1 LRGWP
6 RGGLS
11 PLRIRELHRFL
22 RFLAGRGVEVIPVP
36 IPAINGETLVHHAGQ
51 WWQLEPW
58 MPGTADFH
66 QRPSDARLIVAMQL
80 LARLHQEAACY
91 QPTARGQEWFAARAL
106 AVSPAVRERIDLLDG
121 WTAERIRQA
130 GDALRGDVV
139 ERLGELSRDI
149 LDHLQRVR
157 RRLRTDLEDMARIRV
172 PLHPCLRDLWH
183 DHVLFLQD
191 HVTGIVDPSAAR
203 TENVAAD
210 LSRLL
215 GSMLGPS
222 DSRWETAL
230 DAYAAVRPLSHN
242 EQALV
247 RVLHESGVLL
257 SGLTWIVRRVKGRI
271 EPEMLPAVTARLER
285 IRDALPV

>member
-1 LRGWP
+1 
-6 RGGLS
+6 
-11 PLRIRELHRFL
+11 
-22 RFLAGRGVEVIPVP
+22 
-36 IPAINGETLVHHAGQ
+36 
-51 WWQLEPW
+51 
-58 MPGTADFH
+58 
-66 QRPSDARLIVAMQL
+66 
-80 LARLHQEAACY
+80 LHQEAACY

-191 HVTGIVDPSAAR
+191 HVTGIDPSAAR

-271 EPEMLPAVTARLER
+271 EPG